1 MAVDRADPLG
11 AFLAGASRRQGQIA
25 VASLVERMAQLFTGP
40 VGATD
45 GRTAD
50 VEAFLLVLE
59 DLWAPGPADAE
70 PWRGN
75 AARLMALP
83 ELAAEREPSGVLAFA
98 CHALAVAYYACEYRR
113 TGEVRHATRAG
124 SRALDAMFFLSEYVG
139 DDVDRPGQERA
150 LRRRDVEEL
159 SPEADPDAVGGQL
172 RDRSRRRSA
181 ELVAAL
187 LVPGQE
193 TPGGPY
199 R

>member
-1 MAVDRADPLG
+1 MAVDRGDPLG
-11 AFLAGASRRQGQIA
+11 TFLVEASRRPGQIA

-40 VGATD
+40 VGATG

-50 VEAFLLVLE
+50 VEAFLLVLD
-59 DLWAPGPADAE
+59 DLWRPGPADDE

-83 ELAAEREPSGVLAFA
+83 ELAAEREPSGALAFA

-124 SRALDAMFFLSEYVG
+124 SHALDSMFFLTEHVG
-139 DDVDRPGQERA
+139 DGVDRMAQERA

-159 SPEADPDAVGGQL
+159 SAEADLGAVSGQL

-181 ELVAAL
+181 KLVAAL

-193 TPGGPY
+193 TPGGPG